1 MEKRSLCCRGSHVRR
16 FIEKLLKMPKKAKT
30 KLTSDNHQWKS
41 LFLIHLPT
49 SSKIFCNWMF
59 FSFVSLIT
67 NRGFFLI
74 WLGNSLWLRVWRHDE
89 LKDDAGIYFYD
100 SNFGGR
106 WPRSVGR
113 GPWKIKTRFAAVFY
127 WRHLFISISWE
138 FCKYLTPI

>member
-113 GPWKIKTRFAAVFY
+113 GPWAEENQDPFCSCLLLTS
-127 WRHLFISISWE
+127 FIYFDKMRI
-138 FCKYLTPI
+138 L